1 MSITITETELTD
13 LKELLRRCSAPTVDA
28 AVRFRETGDPKTV
41 PTIIYG
47 LIERYQPSTSTVK
60 LSEANDD
67 TRLVEDLGL
76 DSLSLLELVLAVE
89 EVLKLKIENEELR
102 EIRTIGNLN
111 SFLQNKLIAPAAAAS
126 PLPQ

>member
-1 MSITITETELTD
+1 MSMTITETELTD
-13 LKELLRRCSAPTVDA
+13 LKELLRRCSPPTVDA
-28 AVRFRETGDPKTV
+28 AVRFRETGDSKTV
-41 PTIIYG
+41 PIIIYG

-60 LSEANDD
+60 LSEADD
-67 TRLVEDLGL
+67 NTRLVEDLGL

-102 EIRTIGNLN
+102 EIRTIGHLN
-111 SFLQNKLIAPAAAAS
+111 SFLQNKLLAPAAAAS